1 MKHFEFNQHQKVQE
15 EIQKVAKEAFPNVSI
30 KDVESAIKIRDPIS
44 GDADFECSIK
54 RFAFKI
60 KQSSKS
66 VAEQII
72 SKVPANCELVK
83 CVQCSE
89 DDCFLKIFVEKS
101 GPQTHSDEKQ
111 EKLCQNVEIKV
122 NISNLGKSKLNNKF
136 DKSSLIILKAY
147 YNYNCFDYHL
157 LSHY

>member
-1 MKHFEFNQHQKVQE
+1 MEDFEFNQRQKVQD
-15 EIQKVAKEAFPNVSI
+15 EIQEIAKEAFPNVSI
-30 KDVESAIKIRDPIS
+30 KDIESSIKIRDPIS

-54 RFAFKI
+54 RFAIKI

-72 SKVPANCELVK
+72 SKVPGNCELVN

-101 GPQTHSDEKQ
+101 VPQIQSEDKQ
-111 EKLCQNVEIKV
+111 ENLCQNVEIKV
-122 NISNLGKSKLNNKF
+122 NISNLGKFKLNNKF
-136 DKSSLIILKAY
+136 D
-147 YNYNCFDYHL
+147 
-157 LSHY
+157 

>member
-1 MKHFEFNQHQKVQE
+1 MEDFEFNQRQKIQE
-15 EIQKVAKEAFPNVSI
+15 EIQKVAKEAFPNVLN
-30 KDVESAIKIRDPIS
+30 KDVESSIKIRDPIS

-60 KQSSKS
+60 KRSSKN

-83 CVQCSE
+83 YVQCSE

-101 GPQTHSDEKQ
+101 GPQIQSDKSQ
-111 EKLCQNVEIKV
+111 ENLCQNVEIKV
-122 NISNLGKSKLNNKF
+122 NISNLGKFKLNNKF
-136 DKSSLIILKAY
+136 D
-147 YNYNCFDYHL
+147 
-157 LSHY
+157 

>member
-1 MKHFEFNQHQKVQE
+1 MISIMEDFEFNQRQKVQD
-15 EIQKVAKEAFPNVSI
+15 EIQEIAKEAFPNVSI
-30 KDVESAIKIRDPIS
+30 KDVERSIKIRDPIS

-72 SKVPANCELVK
+72 SRVPANCELVK
-83 CVQCSE
+83 YVQCSE

-101 GPQTHSDEKQ
+101 GPQIQSDKNQ
-111 EKLCQNVEIKV
+111 ENLCQNVEIKV
-122 NISNLGKSKLNNKF
+122 NISNLGKFKLNNKF
-136 DKSSLIILKAY
+136 D
-147 YNYNCFDYHL
+147 
-157 LSHY
+157 